1 MDATDSLERMATK
14 VEQTKDQIQTEEATK
29 TSLVMPFI
37 QEVLGYN
44 VFDINEVV
52 PEFIADVG
60 LKKGEKI
67 DYAILH
73 GGEVAILVEC
83 KKINQPLNIENA
95 SQLFRYFHVTTARI
109 AILTNGQQWQ
119 FYTDLDIPNKMDAKP
134 FMELDLLNIDPLLIP
149 QVAKHSKTDFDL
161 DSVLNAA
168 EELKYVS
175 AVKKIMASQLQ
186 EIEAEFA
193 NFFIGRV
200 YQGRITAKVRQDMTP
215 LIQSGIQQFIRGQ
228 VDERLQRAL
237 SAGEHQSAASHMAP
251 TSPSKVDPSEP
262 MTPGDDTEQTA
273 AEFAELETTHD
284 EIQGHLIIRAILAD
298 MVDISRIKMRDAK
311 TYCAIL
317 LDDNNRQP
325 VGRLWFNRS
334 QWYLGTFDEAK
345 KETRNPISGVAE
357 IYDHRHTLRETAARY
372 L

>member
-1 MDATDSLERMATK
+1 MDATDSLERMAAK
-14 VEQTKDQIQTEEATK
+14 VTQTKDQIQTEEATK

-44 VFDINEVV
+44 VFDISEVV

-83 KKINQPLNIENA
+83 KKINQPLKIENA
-95 SQLFRYFHVTTARI
+95 SQLFRYFHVTSARI

-119 FYTDLDIPNKMDAKP
+119 FYTDLDIPNKMDSTP

-149 QVAKHSKTDFDL
+149 QVAKHSKSDFDL

-175 AVKKIMASQLQ
+175 AIKRVMAAQ
-186 EIEAEFA
+186 IKDIDADFA
-193 NFFIGRV
+193 NFFISRV
-200 YQGRITAKVRQDMTP
+200 YQGRITAKVREDMTP
-215 LIQSGIQQFIRGQ
+215 LIQSGIQQFIRDQ

-237 SAGEHQSAASHMAP
+237 TTSDHHGAAPQALKALPAEVGPPVP
-251 TSPSKVDPSEP
+251 T
-262 MTPGDDTEQTA
+262 MPGADATLHAAEA
-273 AEFAELETTHD
+273 AEFETTKD
-284 EIQGHLIIRAILAD
+284 EIQAHLIIRAILAD
-298 MVDISRIKMRDAK
+298 IIDINRIEMRDAK

-317 LDDNNRQP
+317 LDNNNRQP
-325 VGRLWFNRS
+325 IARLWFNRS
-334 QWYLGTFDEAK
+334 QWYLGTLDEQK
-345 KETRNPISGVAE
+345 KETRNPISTVSE
-357 IYDHRHTLRETAARY
+357 IYNHRETLRQTANRY
-372 L
+372 I